1 MCEKKINLK
10 FVKAILDAFFE
21 HSNGEYL
28 LIAKYPIGKRSKMR
42 FKSFWKGEPKAL
54 IKAFMDTEK

>member
-1 MCEKKINLK
+1 MSTVKIDLI
-10 FVKAILDAFFE
+10 FIKAILGGFVE

-28 LIAKYPIGKRSKMR
+28 LIARYSIDKRGKIR